1 MERALLLAAGGDDLE
16 AGGAE
21 DRVLLRGEDAAGRD
35 LVGVPFEDGGLG
47 LLDPES
53 GTWAVAPTDA
63 PVTSATVSPDDGSVL
78 ALDEDGTGYAV
89 DPETGDILA
98 DSALVDSA
106 DSADSASVVLGTERG
121 YVSDPASGTVTEL
134 DVADGLRETREFDL
148 GGAPGA
154 LAVTGGK

>member
-1 MERALLLAAGGDDLE
+1 
-16 AGGAE
+16 
-21 DRVLLRGEDAAGRD
+21 
-35 LVGVPFEDGGLG
+35 
-47 LLDPES
+47 
-53 GTWAVAPTDA
+53 
-63 PVTSATVSPDDGSVL
+63 
-78 ALDEDGTGYAV
+78 
-89 DPETGDILA
+89 TGDILA

-121 YVSDPASGTVTEL
+121 YVSDPTSGTVTEL